1 MDKRTEEILNNV
13 YNLILDTDIHKN
25 ERDILLH
32 YKTRLENTKNEQRVI
47 MELAEALRQLAVSGI
62 HSQKLLSPK
71 VATFYKEIATYGE
84 LSKNLAQGLISFG
97 ITR

>member
-1 MDKRTEEILNNV
+1 
-13 YNLILDTDIHKN
+13 
-25 ERDILLH
+25 
-32 YKTRLENTKNEQRVI
+32 
-47 MELAEALRQLAVSGI
+47 MELSEALRQQAVSGI